1 MARAAGALWPG
12 PANVGP
18 GCFCAP
24 GGLFGG
30 WAGDCVVS
38 FRHFRYHMI
47 VKTRDTMRQ
56 EEMAAHLI
64 AEIDS
69 ILKADKIPSILQCYE
84 VLAFSDHDGMID
96 YLDGFLS
103 LHEIKKTINELG
115 FDSLGVW

>member
-1 MARAAGALWPG
+1 M
-12 PANVGP
+12 
-18 GCFCAP
+18 
-24 GGLFGG
+24 
-30 WAGDCVVS
+30 
-38 FRHFRYHMI
+38 
-47 VKTRDTMRQ
+47 KTRDTMRQ
-56 EEMAAHLI
+56 EEMAAHII

-115 FDSLGVW
+115 FDCLGVIKLCTFSIELFCRGVSRKTRLIS

>member
-1 MARAAGALWPG
+1 MSE
-12 PANVGP
+12 V
-18 GCFCAP
+18 
-24 GGLFGG
+24 
-30 WAGDCVVS
+30 CVLEDTFPFEKYRV
-38 FRHFRYHMI
+38 I